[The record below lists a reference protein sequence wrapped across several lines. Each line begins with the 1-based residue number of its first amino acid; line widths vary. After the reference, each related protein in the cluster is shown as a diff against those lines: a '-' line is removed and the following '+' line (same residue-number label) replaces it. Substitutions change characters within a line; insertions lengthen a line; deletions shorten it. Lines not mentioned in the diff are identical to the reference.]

1 MKKGVQIAFAITL
14 VILSIMATCIN
25 AELLSNIVLGIVI
38 PSFLLT
44 IISFIEAII
53 SKCKTNAVDIAKTY
67 GECADLH
74 FKLTKEL
81 LNKPQSEEN
90 IQKIEEEQK
99 EGTQKLHECLDY
111 IAMAEAMKKFLS
123 FLKYANLIAY
133 VLLFLSM
140 ILSPYI
146 VRILAKI
153 NLNCITLWSLTIF
166 YVDIELKS
174 EMTAKIFSLFCKHYS
189 KKTSKQRE

>member
-1 MKKGVQIAFAITL
+1 MKKSVQIAFAITL
-14 VILSIMATCIN
+14 VILSILATCIN

-53 SKCKTNAVDIAKTY
+53 SKCKTNAVDFAKTY
-67 GECADLH
+67 RECADLH

-81 LNKPQSEEN
+81 LEKPQSKEN
-90 IQKIEEEQK
+90 AQKIEEEQN
-99 EGTQKLHECLDY
+99 EAEQKLHECFDY
-111 IAMAEAMKKFLS
+111 IAMAEAMNKLLS

-133 VLLFLSM
+133 ILLFLSM

-153 NLNCITLWSLTIF
+153 NLNCITLWSLTIL
-166 YVDIELKS
+166 YVDIELKT
-174 EMTAKIFSLFCKHYS
+174 EMTAKMFTLFFKHYS
-189 KKTSKQRE
+189 KKSSKQKE